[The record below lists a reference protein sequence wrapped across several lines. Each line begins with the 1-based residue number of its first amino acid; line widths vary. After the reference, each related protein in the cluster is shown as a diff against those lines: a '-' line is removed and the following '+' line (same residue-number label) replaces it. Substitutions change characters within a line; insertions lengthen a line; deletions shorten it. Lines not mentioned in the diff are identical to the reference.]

1 MDGPEFADI
10 LGPALAAALEQKGFQ
25 RLTPVQ
31 EAVLDPALAGRDLRI
46 TSQTGSGKTVAIGF
60 AVRALVESA
69 TGAPGTAKPRVLV
82 VAPTRELA
90 KQVEEELRWLFLPLR
105 ARVAS
110 ATGGASY
117 QDERRALASGPA
129 IVVGTPGRLLDHLGR
144 RAIDPSELGAIV
156 LDEAD
161 RMLDLGFREDL
172 EAILGY
178 APKGHRTHLIS
189 ATFPRGVK
197 ALADKVQI
205 EPAHVEGT
213 PLGAANADIDHV
225 VHLVDPYQR
234 VDAIINLLLAC
245 PDQQTLVFARTRAD
259 VARVARELHQA
270 GFAVSSISGEMEQPE
285 RNRALADFKRGKL
298 RVLVATDV
306 AARGIDVQ
314 DIARVIHAEPPD
326 DPDSYTHRSG
336 RTGRAGRKGQ
346 SAVLCSPSALSKTSL
361 LLKRARVQFR
371 VEPIPTAADIEKG
384 REERLYTELLADDPE
399 GFAGHDDRLWAF
411 AKRLTADP
419 ARVTRTVARLLERAD
434 YAGPAE
440 PREVRNFAKPK
451 EGGAQFDRRPRSNDD
466 FRSNDRGRPSSR
478 PAPRVEHGRPE
489 RAFPRSEHPA
499 GPRSEHAAAP
509 RPYVRNGADA
519 AEGRQDRRP
528 PRGPTSDAPRARR
541 DHGPSDEGAPSSGGF
556 VPFRVSWGGEQGADP
571 RRLLAMVCRRGEVR
585 GTDVGNIRVARGFS
599 TVEIAANVADA
610 FAETVAKP
618 DPRNPRVFIKR
629 DAGRAPPREVAAN
642 S

>member
-1 MDGPEFADI
+1 
-10 LGPALAAALEQKGFQ
+10 
-25 RLTPVQ
+25 
-31 EAVLDPALAGRDLRI
+31 
-46 TSQTGSGKTVAIGF
+46 
-60 AVRALVESA
+60 
-69 TGAPGTAKPRVLV
+69 
-82 VAPTRELA
+82 
-90 KQVEEELRWLFLPLR
+90 
-105 ARVAS
+105 
-110 ATGGASY
+110 
-117 QDERRALASGPA
+117 
-129 IVVGTPGRLLDHLGR
+129 
-144 RAIDPSELGAIV
+144 
-156 LDEAD
+156 
-161 RMLDLGFREDL
+161 MLDLGFREDL

-178 APKGHRTHLIS
+178 APEGHRTHLIS

-197 ALADKVQI
+197 ALADKVQVD
-205 EPAHVEGT
+205 PAHVEGT

-259 VARVARELHQA
+259 VARVARELHGA

-371 VEPIPTAADIEKG
+371 IESIPTGADILQS
-384 REERLYTELLADDPE
+384 RDERLCGDLLAEDPE
-399 GFAGHDDRLWAF
+399 GFAGHDDRLWAC
-411 AKRLTADP
+411 AKRLAADTG
-419 ARVTRTVARLLERAD
+419 RVTRTIARLLERSD
-434 YAGPAE
+434 YGGPTE

-451 EGGAQFDRRPRSNDD
+451 EGALLDRRPRSNYDRPND
-466 FRSNDRGRPSSR
+466 FRANDRGRPSSR

-489 RAFPRSEHPA
+489 RPFPRSEHTDASRSEPTS
-499 GPRSEHAAAP
+499 GPRNAT
-509 RPYVRNGADA
+509 RPGAEA
-519 AEGRQDRRP
+519 GEGRQERRP
-528 PRGPTSDAPRARR
+528 PLGPTSDTPRGRR
-541 DHGPSDEGAPSSGGF
+541 EHGPSDASAPSNGGF

-585 GTDVGNIRVARGFS
+585 GSDVGNIRVARGFS
-599 TVEIAANVADA
+599 TVEIAASVADA

-629 DAGRAPPREVAAN
+629 DAGRAHPREVAAN
-642 S
+642 G